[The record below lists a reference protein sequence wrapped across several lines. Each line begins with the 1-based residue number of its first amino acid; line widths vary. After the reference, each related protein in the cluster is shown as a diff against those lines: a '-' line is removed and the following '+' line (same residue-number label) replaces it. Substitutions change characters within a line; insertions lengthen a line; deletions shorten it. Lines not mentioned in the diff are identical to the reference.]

1 MINIDEEMKII
12 LKGVDEVIDIESLKE
27 KLKKSKEND
36 KPLIV
41 KLGLDPSAPD
51 IHLGHTVVL
60 RKMKQLQDLGHKVV
74 IVIGDFTGRIG
85 DPTGKSKGRKV
96 LSKEE
101 VLENARTYE
110 KQIY

>member
-51 IHLGHTVVL
+51 IHLGHTVDMNSL
-60 RKMKQLQDLGHKVV
+60 
-74 IVIGDFTGRIG
+74 I
-85 DPTGKSKGRKV
+85 S
-96 LSKEE
+96 
-101 VLENARTYE
+101 LE
-110 KQIY
+110 K